1 MPDPRVAVL
10 YARVSDREKQDHR
23 QMLAILRKFAEGRG
37 WKVSSE
43 HFDQVTGDPARRGS
57 DPPGLRAA
65 LERVAAVHGGGV
77 LVITSVDRL
86 VRSPTELLTLVGRI
100 QALPG
105 AVCSIE
111 DGADCDTTTDTGE
124 LLLFIR
130 GWLARME
137 IKFIRRRT
145 TAVLQ
150 ERKDR
155 IAAEGGF
162 TSKAGVFR
170 RRLGRP
176 SPPAAKLAVAY
187 ALWRD
192 GAMPS
197 YAAERSGLV
206 ASTVRTYYR
215 RWEKGQA
222 IPEGARETPL
232 PPGRGAS

>member
-1 MPDPRVAVL
+1 
-10 YARVSDREKQDHR
+10 
-23 QMLAILRKFAEGRG
+23 MLAILRQFAGDRKWAVG
-37 WKVSSE
+37 SE
-43 HFDQVTGDPARRGS
+43 HYDKVTGDPSRRGQQ

-65 LERVAAVHGGGV
+65 LARVEGLHGSGV
-77 LVITSVDRL
+77 LVVTSVDRL
-86 VRSPTELLTLVGRI
+86 VRSPSELLSLVGRV

-105 AVCSIE
+105 AVCSME

-162 TSKAGVFR
+162 TSKAGIFR

-176 SPPAAKLAVAY
+176 SPPDAKLQVAY
-187 ALWRD
+187 AMWKE
-192 GAMPS
+192 GAVPS
-197 YAAERSGLV
+197 RAADRSGLV

-215 RWEKGQA
+215 RWERGEA
-222 IPEGARETPL
+222 IPEGARETP
-232 PPGRGAS
+232 PDFGKGTS